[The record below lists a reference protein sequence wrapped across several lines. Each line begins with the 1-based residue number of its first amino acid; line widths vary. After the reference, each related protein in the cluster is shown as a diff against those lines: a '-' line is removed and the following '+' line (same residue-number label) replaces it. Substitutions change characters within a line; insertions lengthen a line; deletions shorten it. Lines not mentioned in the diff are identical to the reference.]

1 VRHNGA
7 NLVRDAGKEAAMKI
21 FHSKEAAAVADPSSA
36 RLGRRGLVVGSGVA
50 SAAALAAVAL
60 HRPTA
65 ATPAVAAVK
74 PVREAGD
81 GYRET
86 QHVLRYY
93 ETTRA

>member
-1 VRHNGA
+1 
-7 NLVRDAGKEAAMKI
+7 MKI
-21 FHSKEAAAVADPSSA
+21 FNSKEAAALADPSSA

-50 SAAALAAVAL
+50 SAAALAAAVL

-74 PVREAGD
+74 PAREAGD